1 MVIKPDYCSWCGSE
15 NLIFVKDNIV
25 FNPDL
30 DIDEKMDS
38 YVCLDCKTIHV
49 NNNEYSFIQR
59 DIDSNKLIQTTNTNI
74 TIN

>member
-1 MVIKPDYCSWCGSE
+1 MIKPDYCSWCGSE
-15 NLIFVKDNIV
+15 NFMFVKDNNV

-49 NNNEYSFIQR
+49 DNNEYSFIQR
-59 DIDSNKLIQTTNTNI
+59 EVETNKNIQITDCNI
-74 TIN
+74 IIN